1 MSGHRNTTRAS
12 LATLPLNEIQN
23 TYIRTCPRILSR
35 CICDSSGHSGVSQ
48 QLYPQYPQ
56 PPFVIVSH
64 IKFIFLRTLQNAR
77 YSESVIYQ
85 ERPRDLARRRRSN
98 LASIPHRHGAGYG
111 QGDPARTDREEYPS
125 APLDES
131 HQQTGGAHPAEEF
144 THPPGAYLSGEHEGW
159 L

>member
-1 MSGHRNTTRAS
+1 MKFKTRISARVQEYYANVATVAPDTQGSASSSTRNTPPPAPLRHSQSS
-12 LATLPLNEIQN
+12 LD
-23 TYIRTCPRILSR
+23 IL
-35 CICDSSGHSGVSQ
+35 GHH
-48 QLYPQYPQ
+48 
-56 PPFVIVSH
+56 PP
-64 IKFIFLRTLQNAR
+64 KFLRTLQNAR

-111 QGDPARTDREEYPS
+111 QGAPARTDREEYPS
-125 APLDES
+125 APHDGPYP
-131 HQQTGGAHPAEEF
+131 QTGTAHPAEEF